1 MLILEFWLRRER
13 ERQEVSIILHLG
25 HLSAVKTGGKH
36 TQRGEEPPVLAARV
50 ALLQDLLDVLLG
62 ILPLADLLEG
72 LAGNGTLQTLEL
84 EGVPRGH
91 EVVVVDGLDEGLD
104 LVALLLSRLGH
115 AAGDLGGVSLDAG
128 DEGVAVG
135 VRLVAAVDGLDDDD
149 LWVEEKDQLDTRVR
163 Y

>member
-1 MLILEFWLRRER
+1 M
-13 ERQEVSIILHLG
+13 
-25 HLSAVKTGGKH
+25 
-36 TQRGEEPPVLAARV
+36 
-50 ALLQDLLDVLLG
+50 
-62 ILPLADLLEG
+62 
-72 LAGNGTLQTLEL
+72 
-84 EGVPRGH
+84 
-91 EVVVVDGLDEGLD
+91 VVVDGLDEGLD